1 MLLQLLVA
9 TLDVG
14 LRVSPLTMDHS
25 IVEQPFKIPFV
36 AAVVLTTNSQKP
48 EVTQEILKRVGIA
61 AQSHLEVGN
70 WRELKLV
77 LRFLG
82 CLQSLF
88 EGEGVFPL
96 LEDLFERAVALQ
108 TASSEDVSS
117 PPFFEPLTN

>member
-1 MLLQLLVA
+1 M
-9 TLDVG
+9 T
-14 LRVSPLTMDHS
+14 DHS

-117 PPFFEPLTN
+117 PPLFRSVDRLTRICRAWAWRSSKLFC